1 MSGISCR
8 SHILG
13 MAIFSVIGIAAA
25 SEQVHTLDE
34 VKVTAERR
42 NQNLQQVPIAATI
55 ISSDDINIRG
65 IHSVHDLMQ
74 AAPSLS
80 INQVNRSTY
89 INIRGVGIAQT
100 APTSSPGVA
109 WYIDG
114 QLVPQEQSIAG
125 SFYDIESI
133 EVLRGPQGTLSGQNS
148 TGGAVYVRT
157 PDPFDAGAGANGYLE
172 QSIGDYAWL
181 KSSAALNA
189 GINEHIAFRVAAV
202 RETRDSFTRNI
213 GSSRSDPGNTD
224 FEGARINLAFK
235 GMDGRLALNLR
246 GEYYNNDT
254 DNNAVKPWQDTVNP
268 NPYIIAE
275 DARSYLRQKGTRA
288 SGEIRYALSPT
299 LDLRWL
305 SSSQDGTTTDQA
317 DGDRSDTAPP
327 RPGVGR
333 VGFTDTSIK
342 NNLHEINLISTGTG
356 AIDWVAGAFV
366 LDGRVDVAVLRDN
379 NNTVDFVSPT
389 STIITAMR
397 NHSKS
402 MFGQINARIGMK
414 TELVAGARRSFDRQ
428 TYARLVS
435 PGGLGATR
443 LESSQTTGKLALN
456 HDLARGVMG
465 YLSWV
470 KGYKAGG
477 GNLPLNAPS
486 FGPET
491 NYVMEAGLK
500 STLFDRR
507 LRLNL
512 AAFHSDYRDIQL
524 ASLADGLP
532 LTQNAASGKAR
543 GIEIEAVAVFG
554 RFSVNAGGGWLQAEF
569 GKDVL
574 LQNTL
579 SNRNEVVAAGSVLPF
594 SPEITFNAGVWY
606 EIDFGQ
612 MQLVPR
618 LQWNHISS
626 SYATPFALERTE
638 ISSRNVLDAKVSL
651 RYGGHLNFDV
661 FVNNLFDNR
670 YSTMQLMNS
679 SSADGGTLYGAPRH
693 YGMRIRYDFH

>member
-1 MSGISCR
+1 MGGISCR
-8 SHILG
+8 KHILG
-13 MAIFSVIGIAAA
+13 VTIFTVIGSAAA

-55 ISSDDINIRG
+55 ISTEDINIRG
-65 IHSVHDLMQ
+65 IQSVHGLMQ
-74 AAPSLS
+74 VAPSLS

-125 SFYDIESI
+125 SFYDLESI

-148 TGGAVYVRT
+148 TGGAIYVRT
-157 PDPFDAGAGANGYLE
+157 PDPFDAGTGARGYLE
-172 QSIGDYAWL
+172 QSIGDYAWF
-181 KSSAALNA
+181 KSVAALNA
-189 GINEHIAFRVAAV
+189 GINQHIAFRVATV
-202 RETRDSFTRNI
+202 RETRDSFTTNI

-235 GMDGRLALNLR
+235 GTDGRLAFNLR

-275 DARSYLRQKGTRA
+275 DARSYLRQKGTRI
-288 SGEIRYALSPT
+288 SGEIRYALSPA

-342 NNLHEINLISTGTG
+342 NNLHEINLISTGAG

-389 STIITAMR
+389 STIMTEMR

-402 MFGQINARIGMK
+402 MFGQINARVGTK
-414 TELVAGARRSFDRQ
+414 TEFVAGIRRSFDRQ
-428 TYARLVS
+428 TYARMVS
-435 PGGLGATR
+435 PGGVGATT

-456 HDLARGVMG
+456 HDLARSVMG
-465 YLSWV
+465 YLSWA

-543 GIEIEAVAVFG
+543 GIEIEAVALLG
-554 RFSVNAGGGWLQAEF
+554 GFSVNAGGSWLKAQF
-569 GKDVL
+569 GKDAV

-579 SNRNEVVAAGSVLPF
+579 TNRNEVVPAGRVLPF
-594 SPEITFNAGVWY
+594 SPKITFNAGVSY
-606 EIDFGQ
+606 EMDFEH
-612 MQLVPR
+612 MQLTPR
-618 LQWNHISS
+618 LQWSHISN
-626 SYATPFALERTE
+626 SYATPFAMERTK
-638 ISSRNVLDAKVSL
+638 ISSRNVLDAKITL
-651 RYGGHLNFDV
+651 RHGEYLSVDV
-661 FVNNLFDNR
+661 FANNLFDNR
-670 YSTMQLMNS
+670 YTTMQLMNS